1 MRVQG
6 DANDYCGKGLSGASF
21 PFSPPRMC
29 LFRSFLFG
37 FAPFFWSQA
46 ARFTSPPPPICC
58 CRIHSMQRNRYHM
71 HRNFLV
77 SHADNLF
84 WFHIADNLFLFHR
97 LLWATSLCIA
107 PLPAKRCSA
116 AGLANDSACAI
127 LEQWQVI
134 KLHVPTS
141 IQIAQTQASTAT
153 LDRVKQGKTPGAT
166 HK

>member
-1 MRVQG
+1 MPMITAARVCQVPLFRFLLP
-6 DANDYCGKGLSGASF
+6 ACASF
-21 PFSPPRMC
+21 AHSYSGLL
-29 LFRSFLFG
+29 LFFG
-37 FAPFFWSQA
+37 LRRQDL
-46 ARFTSPPPPICC
+46 RHPPPPICC

-127 LEQWQVI
+127 LEQWQGI